1 MNNFYFTNHSNF
13 SMSCASLAGLT
24 GEPDLL
30 TTRPSRATRNLVKF
44 LRKELSCH
52 AEINSAE
59 EKTGSTQAHH
69 LMSDVSSPPFAFFR

>member
-1 MNNFYFTNHSNF
+1 MKIVYFTTHSNF

-44 LRKELSCH
+44 LQHER
-52 AEINSAE
+52 
-59 EKTGSTQAHH
+59 
-69 LMSDVSSPPFAFFR
+69 